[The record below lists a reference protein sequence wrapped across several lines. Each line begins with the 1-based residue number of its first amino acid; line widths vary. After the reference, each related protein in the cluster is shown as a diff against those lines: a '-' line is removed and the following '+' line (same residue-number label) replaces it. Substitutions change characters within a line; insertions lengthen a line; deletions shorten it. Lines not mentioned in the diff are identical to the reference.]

1 MTSFEVE
8 PEMWTQLV
16 EKWRLVAEAIDGMD
30 DPQGEY
36 LFALEKRVRR
46 LEGEVEGCLSASR
59 LVLRPQSVEG
69 HDPKKRDSFGAC
81 A

>member
-1 MTSFEVE
+1 
-8 PEMWTQLV
+8 MWKQLL

-46 LEGEVEGCLSASR
+46 LEGEVEGLRRRLSIETAA
-59 LVLRPQSVEG
+59 PEHKG
-69 HDPKKRDSFGAC
+69 I
-81 A
+81 